1 MQDCYTLARDAYGH
15 MPDFVRGPGFWKIH
29 DLFTEG
35 LESAGFERVEDGPQ
49 VGDALLLS
57 IRGAGVPN
65 HCAVY
70 IGGGRVLHHLPGRL
84 SREEDLGPLNRAV
97 VAVVRRRA

>member
-1 MQDCYTLARDAYGH
+1 MAIFQPRNETY
-15 MPDFVRGPGFWKIH
+15 FVAAQRSKDTIFSPVK
-29 DLFTEG
+29 
-35 LESAGFERVEDGPQ
+35 RVEDGPL
-49 VGDALLLS
+49 VGDALLFS